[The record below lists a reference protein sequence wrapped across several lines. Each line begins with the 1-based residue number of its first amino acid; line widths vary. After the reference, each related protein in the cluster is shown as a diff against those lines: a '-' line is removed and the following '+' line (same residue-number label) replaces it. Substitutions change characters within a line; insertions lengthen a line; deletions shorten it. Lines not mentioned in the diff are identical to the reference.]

1 MGNYRKGSLCV
12 VVEILEGLSG
22 QFTIQVIDKKR
33 ACICKYD
40 FDCRAKERV
49 YLDIQNHGNYIIKV
63 SLNECVGIL
72 NPICASREV
81 KINPACCKVQYFIF
95 NKIKPLNKPEYVDV
109 KFRLEDMYYENL
121 PIEEGVLIL
130 CHNM

>member
-22 QFTIQVIDKKR
+22 KFTIQVIDKKR
-33 ACICKYD
+33 ACICNYN
-40 FDCRAKERV
+40 FDCWAKERV
-49 YLDIQNHGNYIIKV
+49 YLDIKNSGKYIIKV
-63 SLNECVGIL
+63 SLNECAGIL
-72 NPICASREV
+72 SPISASRDV
-81 KINPACCKVQYFIF
+81 KISPNCCKVQYFIF
-95 NKIKPLNKPEYVDV
+95 NKIKPLNTPEYVDV

-130 CHNM
+130 CHSI

>member
-12 VVEILEGLSG
+12 IVEIEEGLSG
-22 QFTIQVIDKKR
+22 EFTMQVFNKNNT
-33 ACICKYD
+33 CIGKYD
-40 FDCRAKERV
+40 FDCWAKERL
-49 YLDIQNHGNYIIKV
+49 YLDIQKCGEYIIKV

-72 NPICASREV
+72 NPISASRQV
-81 KINPACCKVQYFIF
+81 KINPACSQVQYFIF
-95 NKIKPLNKPEYVDV
+95 NKTKPLNIPKCVDV

-130 CHNM
+130 CHNI